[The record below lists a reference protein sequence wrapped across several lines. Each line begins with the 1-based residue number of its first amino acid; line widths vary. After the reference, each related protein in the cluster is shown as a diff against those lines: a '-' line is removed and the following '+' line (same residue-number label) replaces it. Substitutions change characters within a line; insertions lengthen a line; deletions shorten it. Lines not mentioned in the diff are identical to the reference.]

1 MRSSE
6 RKTDKVREISG
17 FGGCN
22 NLSSHYQRLGDELC
36 ALDSG
41 LSRYGFLRDY
51 DNFRVGVATVP
62 VEVLES
68 YFEDLLDIDVPEERL
83 FINRRNLGFF
93 FQVLS
98 ILGLAAAFGW
108 GLWSVARGASLI
120 VSFAMTF
127 FMSAPFAILWHFSP
141 RMQLMRR
148 IGFAR
153 VVSQEIFRRRGGER
167 GDDHGSAPSVISTF
181 LGGRGARPSLP
192 GAARKIY
199 H

>member
-1 MRSSE
+1 MSDTKRSE
-6 RKTDKVREISG
+6 LEVEQPHG

-22 NLSSHYQRLGDELC
+22 ALRSHYQRIGDELC
-36 ALDSG
+36 AIDSG
-41 LSRYGFLRDY
+41 LSRYGLRRDY
-51 DNFRVGVATVP
+51 QNFRVGVATVP

-68 YFEDLLDIDVPEERL
+68 YCEDLLDIEVPEERL
-83 FINRRNLGFF
+83 CINRRNLGLF
-93 FQVLS
+93 FQMLAIV
-98 ILGLAAAFGW
+98 GLAAAFGW

-120 VSFAMTF
+120 VSFVMTF

-153 VVSQEIFRRRGGER
+153 IISQEIFRRRGGER
-167 GDDHGSAPSVISTF
+167 GDATHVTTSVLSDF
-181 LGGRGARPSLP
+181 LSSGNSQGSLP
-192 GAARKIY
+192 GAARKIF